1 MKDKILI
8 VDDDAGFIDQLKASF
23 YNYLIEGCSSIQQ
36 AVKHL
41 SDATYDLILLD
52 LRLNPYSDELNG
64 LAEFEKIAAQA
75 HGTPI
80 VVVTADNRTDT
91 VVTAMKLG
99 ASDFLRKSEF
109 DYMGWQNKFKL
120 LIENH
125 RLNRR
130 LSNIESANYAF
141 IGVSAVITNIKKT
154 LEFLSREPR
163 ITVLLTGE
171 TGTGKEVAARYL
183 HNIGSRKDKPFITVQ
198 LTSIQSNLM
207 ESALFGHRKGAYTGA
222 SYDRAGFF
230 KSADK
235 GVLFLDEIGEVTP
248 EVQVKL
254 LRFLENRTIN
264 TVGEDSEVNL
274 DVQIVAATNQNLA
287 ELVESGRFRADL
299 YYRLKNFQVDLP
311 PLRHRREDINPLLE
325 YYITKGGY
333 QAGLGLIDADALEA
347 LNSYNWPGNVR
358 ELRNAVDSM
367 LLKLRLNQK
376 SQIDLSCLPPELWM
390 IKGNQPNSENSKKL
404 LVSDIKS
411 QTAAIELRQIEATLV
426 RNIGNK
432 GKTAKELA
440 LSLDQLRYRVKKLAL
455 YIDDLEKSFPTIF
468 KCYFKG

>member
-1 MKDKILI
+1 MKDRILI
-8 VDDDAGFIDQLKASF
+8 VDDDASFINQLKAS
-23 YNYLIEGCSSIQQ
+23 YSNYCVEGCNSIPQ

-41 SDATYDLILLD
+41 SDSTYDLILLD
-52 LRLNPYSDELNG
+52 LMLDPNSDELTG
-64 LAEFEKIAAQA
+64 LTEFKTIAEPAQ
-75 HGTPI
+75 GTPI
-80 VVVTADNRTDT
+80 VVVTADNKTET

-99 ASDFLRKSEF
+99 ASDFLRKAEF
-109 DYMGWQNKFKL
+109 DFIGWQNKFKL

-125 RLNRR
+125 RLNKR
-130 LSNIESANYAF
+130 LSSIESANYAF
-141 IGVSAVITNIKKT
+141 IGVSPVIADIKKT
-154 LEFLSREPR
+154 LELLSHEPK

-183 HNIGSRKDKPFITVQ
+183 HNIGSRRDKPFITVQ

-254 LRFLENRTIN
+254 LRFLENRTI
-264 TVGEDSEVNL
+264 TAVGEDSEVNL
-274 DVQIVAATNQNLA
+274 DVQIVAATNQNLV
-287 ELVESGRFRADL
+287 ELVESGKFRSDL
-299 YYRLKNFQVDLP
+299 YYRLKNFQVELP

-325 YYITKGGY
+325 YYITKSGY
-333 QAGLGLIDADALEA
+333 QAGLQLIDANALEA
-347 LNSYNWPGNVR
+347 LNSYDWPGNIR
-358 ELRNAVDSM
+358 ELRNTVDSM

-376 SQIDLSCLPPELWM
+376 SQIDLSCLPAEISMTNITLP
-390 IKGNQPNSENSKKL
+390 
-404 LVSDIKS
+404 DIEPMEKMPVMGVKR
-411 QTAAIELRQIEATLV
+411 QTATIELRQIEAALV
-426 RNIGNK
+426 KHVGNK

-440 LSLDQLRYRVKKLAL
+440 ISIDQLRYRVKKLAPL
-455 YIDDLEKSFPTIF
+455 FDDFGKLFPTIN
-468 KCYFKG
+468 KCYF